1 MTIIGMGYQNFIEIL
16 QARARQ
22 QPNDRIFIFLKDGE
36 TESAGLTYFQLD
48 RQARVIAAHLQS
60 LNLAGERALLLYPSG
75 LEFISAFLGCL
86 YAGVIA
92 VPAYPPRPNRSFQ
105 RIQSIVQDAQAI
117 AILTTSNLYP
127 SLASKLAPLLP
138 PQFQH
143 WIATDTLTFD
153 LASQWQK
160 VSIQPE
166 TIALLQYT
174 SGSTN
179 TPKGIMVSHG
189 NLIHNQRQIQQ
200 IFGHDH
206 QSIVVG
212 WLPLFH
218 DMGLI
223 GNVLQPLYL
232 GSQAILM
239 SPIDFLQ
246 KPLRWLKAISHY
258 QAHTSGGPNFAYD
271 LCLSK
276 ISLEQREQLDLR
288 SWRVAFNG
296 AEPIRAET
304 LQKFRDY
311 FLPCGFH
318 QEALTPCYG
327 MAEATLMITA
337 KPQGTE
343 PLFLSL
349 DSQPLQQNQ
358 VKLNQAT
365 TSYHLVGVGQSQ
377 NHCQIVI
384 VDPETYCTCD
394 SDQVGEIWI
403 TGKSVAQGYWRN
415 TRASRE
421 SFQAYLKDTGQGPF
435 LRTGDLGFLYKGE
448 LWITG
453 RLKEIIIIRGAN
465 YYPQDLEIL
474 AQQNHPA
481 LRLNGGAAFAV
492 EKNGIEQLVLVQ
504 EIERSYLNN
513 PPIEEIATVVRQAIA
528 SEYDLHLQTLV
539 LIKPASLPKTSSG
552 KIKRV
557 ACRAD
562 FLQQRLPIL
571 AKWESSQGEL
581 EKAFLPTD
589 ICPQDHF
596 SQADIAGWLQIR
608 LAVYLRLSPDKI
620 DIEQSFDYYGMDS
633 VQVVSAMEDLS
644 AWLGENFDATLFW
657 QYPSIAALSEY
668 LASQKISWQTRP

>member
-1 MTIIGMGYQNFIEIL
+1 MTIIGMGYQNVIEIL

-22 QPNDRIFIFLKDGE
+22 QPNDRIFVFLKDGE
-36 TESAGLTYFQLD
+36 TESAELTYFQLD

-105 RIQSIVQDAQAI
+105 RIQSIIQDAQAI
-117 AILTTSNLYP
+117 AILTTSTLYP
-127 SLASKLAPLLP
+127 SLASKLAPRLP

-189 NLIHNQRQIQQ
+189 NLIHNQQQIQQ

-276 ISLEQREQLDLR
+276 ISLEQREHLDLR

-311 FLPCGFH
+311 FLPCGLSRT
-318 QEALTPCYG
+318 ALTPCYG

-337 KPQGTE
+337 K
-343 PLFLSL
+343 
-349 DSQPLQQNQ
+349 
-358 VKLNQAT
+358 
-365 TSYHLVGVGQSQ
+365 H
-377 NHCQIVI
+377 
-384 VDPETYCTCD
+384 
-394 SDQVGEIWI
+394 
-403 TGKSVAQGYWRN
+403 
-415 TRASRE
+415 
-421 SFQAYLKDTGQGPF
+421 
-435 LRTGDLGFLYKGE
+435 
-448 LWITG
+448 
-453 RLKEIIIIRGAN
+453 
-465 YYPQDLEIL
+465 
-474 AQQNHPA
+474 
-481 LRLNGGAAFAV
+481 
-492 EKNGIEQLVLVQ
+492 
-504 EIERSYLNN
+504 
-513 PPIEEIATVVRQAIA
+513 
-528 SEYDLHLQTLV
+528 
-539 LIKPASLPKTSSG
+539 
-552 KIKRV
+552 
-557 ACRAD
+557 
-562 FLQQRLPIL
+562 
-571 AKWESSQGEL
+571 
-581 EKAFLPTD
+581 
-589 ICPQDHF
+589 
-596 SQADIAGWLQIR
+596 
-608 LAVYLRLSPDKI
+608 
-620 DIEQSFDYYGMDS
+620 
-633 VQVVSAMEDLS
+633 
-644 AWLGENFDATLFW
+644 
-657 QYPSIAALSEY
+657 
-668 LASQKISWQTRP
+668 

>member
-1 MTIIGMGYQNFIEIL
+1 MTIIGMGYQNVIEIL

-22 QPNDRIFIFLKDGE
+22 QPNDRIFVFLKDGE
-36 TESAGLTYFQLD
+36 TESAELTYFQLD

-75 LEFISAFLGCL
+75 LEFIGAFLGCL

-117 AILTTSNLYP
+117 AILTTSTLYP
-127 SLASKLAPLLP
+127 SLASKLSPLLP

-153 LASQWQK
+153 LAPQWQK
-160 VSIQPE
+160 VSIQSE

-179 TPKGIMVSHG
+179 EPKGIMVSHG
-189 NLIHNQRQIQQ
+189 NLIHNQQQIQQ

-246 KPLRWLKAISHY
+246 KPLRWLKAISYY

-276 ISLEQREQLDLR
+276 ILPEQREHLDLR
-288 SWRVAFNG
+288 SWQVAFNG

-311 FLPCGFH
+311 FLPCGLSRT
-318 QEALTPCYG
+318 ALTPCYG

-337 KPQGTE
+337 KHQGTE

-349 DSQPLQQNQ
+349 DSQHLQQNQ

-384 VDPETYCTCD
+384 VDPETYRTCD
-394 SDQVGEIWI
+394 PDQVGEIWI

-513 PPIEEIATVVRQAIA
+513 PPVEEIATVVRQAIA
-528 SEYDLHLQTLV
+528 AEYDLHLQTLV

-581 EKAFLPTD
+581 DRAFLATD
-589 ICPQDHF
+589 ICPQSNF
-596 SQADIAGWLQIR
+596 SQADIASWLQMR

-620 DIEQSFDYYGMDS
+620 DIEQCFDYYGMDS

-657 QYPSIAALSEY
+657 QYPSIAALSEH
-668 LASQKISWQTRP
+668 LASQKNSRQTRP

>member
-22 QPNDRIFIFLKDGE
+22 QPNDRIFVFLKDGE
-36 TESAGLTYFQLD
+36 TESAELTYFQLD

-75 LEFISAFLGCL
+75 LEFIGAFLGCL

-117 AILTTSNLYP
+117 AILTNSTLYP
-127 SLASKLAPLLP
+127 SLASKLALLLP

-189 NLIHNQRQIQQ
+189 NLIHNQQQIQQ

-276 ISLEQREQLDLR
+276 ISLEQREHLDLR

-304 LQKFRDY
+304 LQRFRDY
-311 FLPCGFH
+311 FLPCGLSRV
-318 QEALTPCYG
+318 ALTPCYG

-349 DSQPLQQNQ
+349 DSQHLQQNQ
-358 VKLNQAT
+358 VKLDQAT
-365 TSYHLVGVGQSQ
+365 TSYRLVGVGQSH
-377 NHCQIVI
+377 NYCQIVI
-384 VDPETYCTCD
+384 VDPETCCTCAP
-394 SDQVGEIWI
+394 DQVGEIWI

-513 PPIEEIATVVRQAIA
+513 PPVEEIATVVRQAIA

-571 AKWESSQGEL
+571 AQWELSQGEL
-581 EKAFLPTD
+581 ETAFLATD
-589 ICPQDHF
+589 IRPQGNF

-608 LAVYLRLSPDKI
+608 LAVYLHLSPDKI

-657 QYPSIAALSEY
+657 QYPSIAALSEH
-668 LASQKISWQTRP
+668 LASQKISRQTHS

>member
-1 MTIIGMGYQNFIEIL
+1 MTIIGMGYQNVIEIL

-22 QPNDRIFIFLKDGE
+22 QPNDRIFVFLKDGE
-36 TESAGLTYFQLD
+36 TESAELTYFQLD

-105 RIQSIVQDAQAI
+105 RIQSIIQDAQAI
-117 AILTTSNLYP
+117 AILTTSTLYP
-127 SLASKLAPLLP
+127 SLASKLAPRLP

-153 LASQWQK
+153 LAPQWQK
-160 VSIQPE
+160 VSIQSE

-179 TPKGIMVSHG
+179 EPKGIMVSHG

-288 SWRVAFNG
+288 SWQVAFNG

-311 FLPCGFH
+311 FLPCGLSRT
-318 QEALTPCYG
+318 ALTPCYG

-349 DSQPLQQNQ
+349 DSQHLQQNQ

-384 VDPETYCTCD
+384 VDPETYRTCD

-528 SEYDLHLQTLV
+528 AEYDLHLQTLV

-581 EKAFLPTD
+581 DRAFLATD
-589 ICPQDHF
+589 ICPQSNF
-596 SQADIAGWLQIR
+596 SQADIASWLQMR

-620 DIEQSFDYYGMDS
+620 DIEQCFDYYGMDS

-657 QYPSIAALSEY
+657 QYPSIAALSEH
-668 LASQKISWQTRP
+668 LASQKNSRQTRP

>member
-1 MTIIGMGYQNFIEIL
+1 MTIIGMGYQNFIEVL
-16 QARARQ
+16 QTRARQ
-22 QPNDRIFIFLKDGE
+22 QPNDRIFVFLKDGE
-36 TESAGLTYFQLD
+36 TESAELTYFQLD

-117 AILTTSNLYP
+117 AILTNSTLYP
-127 SLASKLAPLLP
+127 SLASKLALLLP

-189 NLIHNQRQIQQ
+189 NLIHNQQQIQQ

-276 ISLEQREQLDLR
+276 ISLEQREHLDLR

-311 FLPCGFH
+311 FLPCGLSRT
-318 QEALTPCYG
+318 ALTPCYG

-349 DSQPLQQNQ
+349 DSQHLQQNQ
-358 VKLNQAT
+358 VKLDQAT
-365 TSYHLVGVGQSQ
+365 TSYRLVGVGQSH
-377 NHCQIVI
+377 NYCQIVI
-384 VDPETYCTCD
+384 VDPETCCTCAP
-394 SDQVGEIWI
+394 DQVGEIWI

-492 EKNGIEQLVLVQ
+492 ENEGIEQLVLVQ
-504 EIERSYLNN
+504 EIERSYLKN

-528 SEYDLHLQTLV
+528 AEYDLHLQTLV

-581 EKAFLPTD
+581 DRAFLATD
-589 ICPQDHF
+589 ICPQSNF
-596 SQADIAGWLQIR
+596 SQADIASWLQMR

-620 DIEQSFDYYGMDS
+620 DIEQCFDYYGMDS

-657 QYPSIAALSEY
+657 QYPSIAALSEH
-668 LASQKISWQTRP
+668 LASPKNSRQTRP

>member
-1 MTIIGMGYQNFIEIL
+1 
-16 QARARQ
+16 
-22 QPNDRIFIFLKDGE
+22 
-36 TESAGLTYFQLD
+36 
-48 RQARVIAAHLQS
+48 
-60 LNLAGERALLLYPSG
+60 
-75 LEFISAFLGCL
+75 
-86 YAGVIA
+86 
-92 VPAYPPRPNRSFQ
+92 
-105 RIQSIVQDAQAI
+105 
-117 AILTTSNLYP
+117 
-127 SLASKLAPLLP
+127 
-138 PQFQH
+138 
-143 WIATDTLTFD
+143 
-153 LASQWQK
+153 
-160 VSIQPE
+160 
-166 TIALLQYT
+166 
-174 SGSTN
+174 
-179 TPKGIMVSHG
+179 
-189 NLIHNQRQIQQ
+189 
-200 IFGHDH
+200 
-206 QSIVVG
+206 
-212 WLPLFH
+212 
-218 DMGLI
+218 
-223 GNVLQPLYL
+223 
-232 GSQAILM
+232 
-239 SPIDFLQ
+239 
-246 KPLRWLKAISHY
+246 
-258 QAHTSGGPNFAYD
+258 
-271 LCLSK
+271 
-276 ISLEQREQLDLR
+276 
-288 SWRVAFNG
+288 
-296 AEPIRAET
+296 
-304 LQKFRDY
+304 
-311 FLPCGFH
+311 
-318 QEALTPCYG
+318 

-349 DSQPLQQNQ
+349 DSQHLQQNQ
-358 VKLNQAT
+358 VKLDQAT
-365 TSYHLVGVGQSQ
+365 TSYRLVGVGQSH
-377 NHCQIVI
+377 NYCQIVI
-384 VDPETYCTCD
+384 VDPETCCTCAP
-394 SDQVGEIWI
+394 DQVGEIWI

-513 PPIEEIATVVRQAIA
+513 PPVEEIATVVRQAIA
-528 SEYDLHLQTLV
+528 AEYDLHLQTLV

-581 EKAFLPTD
+581 DRAFLATD
-589 ICPQDHF
+589 ICPQSNF
-596 SQADIAGWLQIR
+596 SQADIASWLQMR

-620 DIEQSFDYYGMDS
+620 DIEQCFDYYGMDS

-657 QYPSIAALSEY
+657 QYPSIAALSEH
-668 LASQKISWQTRP
+668 LASPKNSRQTRP

>member
-1 MTIIGMGYQNFIEIL
+1 MTIIGMGYQNFIEVL
-16 QARARQ
+16 QTRARQ
-22 QPNDRIFIFLKDGE
+22 QPNDRIFVFLKDGE

-75 LEFISAFLGCL
+75 LEFISAFFGCL

-105 RIQSIVQDAQAI
+105 RIQSIIQDAQAI
-117 AILTTSNLYP
+117 AILTTSTLYP
-127 SLASKLAPLLP
+127 SLASKLALLLP

-189 NLIHNQRQIQQ
+189 NLIHNQQQIQQ

-246 KPLRWLKAISHY
+246 KPLRWLKTISHY

-276 ISLEQREQLDLR
+276 ISLEQREHLDLR
-288 SWRVAFNG
+288 SWQVAFNG

-311 FLPCGFH
+311 FLPCGLSRT
-318 QEALTPCYG
+318 ALTPCYG

-337 KPQGTE
+337 KHQGTE

-349 DSQPLQQNQ
+349 DSQHLQQNQ

-384 VDPETYCTCD
+384 VDPETYRTCD
-394 SDQVGEIWI
+394 PDQVGEIWI

-492 EKNGIEQLVLVQ
+492 ENEGIEQLVLVQ
-504 EIERSYLNN
+504 EIERSYLKN

-528 SEYDLHLQTLV
+528 AEYDLHLQTLV

-581 EKAFLPTD
+581 DRAFLATD
-589 ICPQDHF
+589 ICPQSNF
-596 SQADIAGWLQIR
+596 SQADIASWLQMR

-620 DIEQSFDYYGMDS
+620 DIEQCFDYYGMDS

-657 QYPSIAALSEY
+657 QYPSIAALSEH
-668 LASQKISWQTRP
+668 LASPKNSRQTRP